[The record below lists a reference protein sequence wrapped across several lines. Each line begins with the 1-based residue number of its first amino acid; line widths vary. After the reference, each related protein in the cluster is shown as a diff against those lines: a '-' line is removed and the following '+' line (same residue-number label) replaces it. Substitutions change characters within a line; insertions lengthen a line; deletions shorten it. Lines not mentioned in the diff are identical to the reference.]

1 MNPLT
6 QGYDTSLDK
15 SLKDFVPPIIT
26 TTTPADFVPSIKK
39 LISPQNMWL
48 DSTSAEDKQL
58 GPSLASSSLT
68 EAAATLEKKTLSI
81 PVTKKDFS
89 KLTTEQVYN
98 NTIKTVVAI
107 TNDFG
112 ELISEKDTLSNTE
125 FRRKLLG
132 MFLLEDRRMYVGIVL
147 ILLSFIIYF
156 IDTSA

>member
-6 QGYDTSLDK
+6 QAYNTSLDK

-26 TTTPADFVPSIKK
+26 TTTPSDFAPSIKK

-48 DSTSAEDKQL
+48 SSTSEEDKQL
-58 GPSLASSSLT
+58 GPSLATSSLT
-68 EAAATLEKKTLSI
+68 EAAASLDKKTLRI
-81 PVTKKDFS
+81 PMTKKEFS

-112 ELISEKDTLSNTE
+112 ELISEKEMLSNTE

>member
-1 MNPLT
+1 MNQLT
-6 QGYDTSLDK
+6 QAYDTSL
-15 SLKDFVPPIIT
+15 KDFIPPIIT
-26 TTTPADFVPSIKK
+26 TTTPSDFAPSIKK
-39 LISPQNMWL
+39 LISPQSMWL
-48 DSTSAEDKQL
+48 DSASSGDTQL
-58 GPSLASSSLT
+58 GPSLATSSLT
-68 EAAATLEKKTLSI
+68 EAAANLDKKTLSI
-81 PVTKKDFS
+81 PMTKKDFS

-112 ELISEKDTLSNTE
+112 ELISEKEMLSNTE